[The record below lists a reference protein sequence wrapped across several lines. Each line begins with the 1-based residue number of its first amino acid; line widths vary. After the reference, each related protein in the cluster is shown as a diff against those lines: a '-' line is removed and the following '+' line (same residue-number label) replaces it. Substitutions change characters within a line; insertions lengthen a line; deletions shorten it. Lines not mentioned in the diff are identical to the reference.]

1 MPPRVGADRSACTL
15 TRKDRGKDLV
25 RPRRAP
31 PIGEQSPGAPQ
42 HRWRTAG
49 EGSHM
54 SRIYLVDDHVLVR
67 QALGALLQA
76 AGHSIAGEA
85 GDITPALTGIQAT
98 APELL
103 LLDLQLGDRSGLELL
118 AELDRRRLACKVII
132 VSVSRRARDLADAM
146 RLGARGYVFKDAG
159 AAEMLAAID
168 VVACGGRYLGVEE
181 ADAALRG
188 LTEATRGAAQ
198 LTPRERQVLALAA
211 HGRTSTAI
219 GAQMHLSPKTVDT
232 YRHRAMAKLGLDS
245 IPAAVRWA
253 IREGLMTL
261 DDD

>member
-1 MPPRVGADRSACTL
+1 MC
-15 TRKDRGKDLV
+15 
-25 RPRRAP
+25 
-31 PIGEQSPGAPQ
+31 
-42 HRWRTAG
+42 
-49 EGSHM
+49 
-54 SRIYLVDDHVLVR
+54 RIYLVDDHVLVR

-76 AGHSIAGEA
+76 AGHCIGGEA
-85 GDITPALTGIQAT
+85 GVIAPALSGIQAT
-98 APELL
+98 APDLL

-118 AELDRRRLACKVII
+118 TELDRRRLPCKVII

-146 RLGARGYVFKDAG
+146 RLGARGYVFKDTG
-159 AAEMLAAID
+159 AEEMLAAID
-168 VVACGGRYLGVEE
+168 VVACGGRYLGIEE

-188 LTEATRGAAQ
+188 LTEATRDAVQ

-211 HGRTSTAI
+211 HGRTSAAI

-232 YRHRAMAKLGLDS
+232 YRHRAMAKLRLDG

-253 IREGLMTL
+253 IREGLMAL